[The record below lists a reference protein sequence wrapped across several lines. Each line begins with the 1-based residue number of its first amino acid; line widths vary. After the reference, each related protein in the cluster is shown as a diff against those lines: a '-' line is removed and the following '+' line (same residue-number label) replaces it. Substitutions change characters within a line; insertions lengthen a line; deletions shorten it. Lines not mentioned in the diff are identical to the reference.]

1 MLKDS
6 QDAYG
11 HQLYDCFKGREVV
24 EVVERDDGYI
34 DPSPSL
40 PRAYLSDYKDWPSYE
55 RKAMRYVKGRV
66 LDIGSGGGRCSLYL
80 QRKGLDVVGIDTS
93 PLAVKVCKLR
103 GLKNVRVASISDV
116 GPQLGR
122 FDTILM
128 IGNNFGLFGGFKQ
141 ARILLRRFHGLT
153 GAKAL
158 IVAESND
165 PYKTSERFHLDY
177 HRLSRRRGRMPGQLK
192 IRVRYKRYV
201 TPWFDYLIVSKRE
214 MKKILQGTG
223 WKVKRFIN
231 SAGSVYIAIIE
242 KVTK

>member
-1 MLKDS
+1 MLKDR
-6 QDAYG
+6 QDTYG

-24 EVVERDDGYI
+24 EVVERNDGYV
-34 DPSPSL
+34 DPSHSL
-40 PRAYLSDYKDWPSYE
+40 PRAYLSDYKDWPSFE
-55 RKAMRYVKGRV
+55 RKAMQYARGRV

-80 QRKGLDVVGIDTS
+80 QKNGFEVVGIDNS

-103 GLKNVRVASISDV
+103 GLKNVRVMSISDV
-116 GPQLGR
+116 SPQLGQ

-141 ARILLRRFHGLT
+141 ARKLLRRFHSLT
-153 GAKAL
+153 SAEAL
-158 IVAESND
+158 IIAETND
-165 PYKTSERFHLDY
+165 PYKTSEPFHLAY

-223 WKVKRFIN
+223 WKVKRFID
-231 SAGSVYIAIIE
+231 STGSVYIAIIE
-242 KVTK
+242 KVAK